1 MILVD
6 IYVPVMDET
15 YDFYLDEKMEVGI
28 LIQQIADMIC
38 QKEQCPV
45 KGDIGNLTLWN
56 TEIRC
61 RLSRGSTLKESGV
74 DGGDR
79 LMLV

>member
-1 MILVD
+1 
-6 IYVPVMDET
+6 
-15 YDFYLDEKMEVGI
+15 MEIGF

-45 KGDIGNLTLWN
+45 KGDIRNLTLWN
-56 TEIRC
+56 PEIRC
-61 RLSRGSTLKESGV
+61 RLSRGSTLKEAGV

-79 LMLV
+79 LMLI

>member
-15 YDFYLDEKMEVGI
+15 YDFYLDENIEIGF
-28 LIQQIADMIC
+28 LIQQAADMVC

-45 KGDIGNLTLWN
+45 KGDIWNLTLWN
-56 TEIRC
+56 PDTRS
-61 RLSRGSTLKESGV
+61 RLARGRTLKEAGV
-74 DGGDR
+74 AAGDR